1 MSIVLTLMLEIN
13 IKIKLSISFIDVSPV
28 SVQVKFQDQIV
39 RRDFLQSIFTL
50 KRSIYG
56 TFVSYDIHVIL

>member
-1 MSIVLTLMLEIN
+1 LSIVLTLMLEIN

-39 RRDFLQSIFTL
+39 RRDFLQRIFTL